1 LVIRNITYSSDTLT
15 YKTDLAIKQD
25 QYSLEDGDYYVRGR
39 IDDVGD
45 LLESH
50 GYSEIDATGLIYT
63 EGKVYEKPFKTN
75 SKITADIAFD
85 LIKKGYYA
93 VRIDEM
99 PDNQLY
105 HLPIMVLK
113 NAKEPGGGMHL
124 GMPANFFLSRNGRLQ
139 YAVIN
144 G

>member
-1 LVIRNITYSSDTLT
+1 
-15 YKTDLAIKQD
+15 
-25 QYSLEDGDYYVRGR
+25 YYVRGR
-39 IDDVGD
+39 VDDVGE
-45 LLESH
+45 LLETH
-50 GYSEIDATGLIYT
+50 GYEELNAVGFTYT
-63 EGKVYEKPFKTN
+63 EGKVYEKSFKTI
-75 SKITADIAFD
+75 SQITAEVALD

-93 VRIDEM
+93 VRINEM

-144 G
+144 GYLINLDNPTPETYNQYIR